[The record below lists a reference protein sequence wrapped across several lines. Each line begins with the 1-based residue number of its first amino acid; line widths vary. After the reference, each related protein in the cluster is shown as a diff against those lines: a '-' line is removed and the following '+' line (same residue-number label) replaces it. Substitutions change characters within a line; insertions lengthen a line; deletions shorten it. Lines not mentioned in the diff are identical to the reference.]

1 MTASTPAPAVPRRTY
16 ADPGL
21 YAASVAG
28 GAGKLGAGTKGA
40 MWGAG
45 PGAADIFDDLDYIGG
60 GGELGGDGM
69 GKGKAKAKGSSRGK
83 GKSKGATFSS
93 FEGGMPLPVPSQ

>member
-1 MTASTPAPAVPRRTY
+1 MPRRTY

-28 GAGKLGAGTKGA
+28 VGKLPVATKGA
-40 MWGAG
+40 MFSG

-60 GGELGGDGM
+60 GGELGGDGVDR
-69 GKGKAKAKGSSRGK
+69 AKARGRGK
-83 GKSKGATFSS
+83 GKSKTKSAAFTGFDD
-93 FEGGMPLPVPSQ
+93 GLPLPVQP